1 MKNNKIKQKKQTDL
15 NSNSTKWF
23 VLVSSALSCLLVVS
37 PATHASDIEIYRQ
50 GSSGGNSTIMLMV
63 DTSQSMGSPALDLL
77 KDYPL
82 CISSKIFAVVGALPV
97 VDVKLTPPAGTEAYC
112 DVVFPK
118 AVLDLLGTVDTIT
131 GTQKNSLL
139 GLQSSLDYMRA
150 SCTPFSKL
158 EASEPVQSNKILS
171 VNINLGEGYRCYS
184 RLTRIKM
191 AVRDVLN
198 GNAKNGITAL
208 SPKTAIGLSVA
219 PAKNSSAVN
228 QKAGMIVVPALEL
241 GYKKGDKDANGII
254 VADDSN
260 QRKALKAA
268 IDGLVPSSDPLGNTL
283 NSVVEILEIISNAV
297 TLNLNAANLVGS
309 IGSLLANIL
318 NLITGLGGTVTA
330 LLQNPESP
338 LATTYAE
345 TGAYLLGKNTRG
357 TAGNIVAKKVGSNY
371 VAKCT
376 SVYTNTYVP
385 KSGLVD
391 IFQSS
396 EQRCLAIGEWEE
408 QRTGT
413 ITCTILT
420 GCVALWGGWG
430 EYQRSGT
437 PPTTVYDPSVGWNDN
452 QNYYQPSTQDSIYSG
467 FSYRNSITTTAA
479 PIKIEVPVTGND
491 YVKPASIKP
500 IAQSDP
506 TTSQCQAQGIFV
518 LTGSIPKIDPTD
530 SLGVQRVMQKSL
542 GQTPTNDSANFCNN
556 SPPGWAAKGSN
567 TATWQCIANYSRAL
581 LNTTT
586 TPKYEIKT
594 GVAGIGKDFNYVQLN
609 GDTVSGAGIS
619 GSIVDT
625 LLGAV
630 KNLLTS
636 VLKLVDVVSLGLLG
650 LDRLINLVNIVLPT
664 SLPAADVENLA
675 YWGKEGK
682 GGWYTEASTGGIAQ
696 SIINFNQHMVDVEST
711 PFMGLQTIPADPLT
725 PYQLSNDVYNSMFK
739 PADQQHWFGNLKKYS
754 VTDVSSGNNI
764 IRMVDWKDQWN
775 SNELED
781 QDKNTKLFMGGTL
794 DQLKSLR
801 PTKADTSARN
811 LWINRNCKTDGSF
824 AESASLK
831 KVTPNYL
838 ADSSE
843 TRCAINASA
852 KDTYGGYLMSLLGYQ
867 LDNPESATGNSLAQ
881 SEPLWQVGMSL
892 HSTPLKL
899 TQYAKFDTN
908 KIDRDDYIA
917 FGSTQGLL
925 HVVDADDGK
934 EKFAF
939 VPNEMLENAEQRKAF
954 VKDRKG
960 YWPDMPYGIDGA
972 WTAYT
977 EYAYGMDS
985 EGKVYATVKQAKN
998 KDTVIA
1004 TGKQTLYGGLRMG
1017 GRSYYALNLAD
1028 LDKPEI
1034 KFHIDPNTGKVYSAA
1049 NPTGQSFS
1057 ALENMGQSWSK
1068 PTIAYVNWKGQRK
1081 QVMFVGGGYDASG
1094 TVACAESE
1102 TGVSLS
1108 AYSNKGYECPTYN
1121 QTNKKGAGVYMFD
1134 ADNGDLLWWASS
1146 SATTKNDTAKENALN
1161 VTNMDYSVVSRI
1173 SVADRDGN
1181 GLVDHLYFGDLGGQV
1196 WRVDIN
1202 ANTKTGD
1209 FAQRATRILNLH
1221 KAGGLSPRFFDAPN
1235 FSVYGYEQPLA
1246 VISIA
1251 SGNRSLPASDSSSGA
1266 IYNLFDRDVIKS
1278 TLYTLAADK
1287 LETIDID
1294 LTTPGKALR
1303 SILGKEEAKDKN
1315 IAEVKALMPNG
1326 WAVSFDNAKKV
1337 TDEMIVMNKN
1347 LYASVYDRGI
1357 TPTCPVQVR
1366 GKTEVYRYC
1375 LPFGVCEQ
1383 SQLTESV
1390 GLVGKSGDGIVALSV
1405 GAGSTSKNSLQSRGL
1420 ISSNTNN
1427 KLSGLPVNQMRRQL
1441 VPLTWYERNE

>member
-1 MKNNKIKQKKQTDL
+1 MKNNKIKQKEQTDL
-15 NSNSTKWF
+15 NNNSTKWF

-37 PATHASDIEIYRQ
+37 PATHASDVEIYRQ

-82 CISSKIFAVVGALPV
+82 CISSKVFAVVGALPV

-118 AVLDLLGTVDTIT
+118 AVLDLLSTVDTIT

-158 EASEPVQSNKILS
+158 EASEPVRSNKILS

-184 RLTRIKM
+184 RLSRIKM

-198 GNAKNGITAL
+198 GNAKNGVTAL
-208 SPKTAIGLSVA
+208 SPKTAIGLTVA
-219 PAKNSSAVN
+219 PAKNSSGVN

-241 GYKKGDKDANGII
+241 GYKKGDKDESGAV

-268 IDGLVPSSDPLGNTL
+268 IDGLAPSSDPLGNTL
-283 NSVVEILEIISNAV
+283 DKVVGILGNVLDGLNILGLV
-297 TLNLNAANLVGS
+297 TDVLGL
-309 IGSLLANIL
+309 IGSLPATL
-318 NLITGLGGTVTA
+318 VA
-330 LLQNPESP
+330 LLNNPESP
-338 LATTYAE
+338 LVTAYAE
-345 TGAYLLGKNTRG
+345 TGAYLLGHNTRG
-357 TAGNIVAKKVGSNY
+357 TGEVLSEFEVSVAKPS
-371 VAKCT
+371 VAYKCLTRQTNNDCT
-376 SVYTNTYVP
+376 SYHKKNSWPIDTLIEYPIPTGYIRTEQVTPSNGVLGDLLGALLGLLSGNTN
-385 KSGLVD
+385 KSV
-391 IFQSS
+391 I
-396 EQRCLAIGEWEE
+396 R
-408 QRTGT
+408 
-413 ITCTILT
+413 
-420 GCVALWGGWG
+420 
-430 EYQRSGT
+430 
-437 PPTTVYDPSVGWNDN
+437 
-452 QNYYQPSTQDSIYSG
+452 YYYAADASYSG
-467 FSYRNSITTTAA
+467 YNYRSTAIPMKANSDEYDNPT
-479 PIKIEVPVTGND
+479 
-491 YVKPASIKP
+491 SIKQK
-500 IAQSDP
+500 ISGA

-518 LTGSIPKIDPTD
+518 LTGNAPKLVPADA
-530 SLGVQRVMQKSL
+530 LGVQRIMQKSL
-542 GQTPTNDSANFCNN
+542 GKAATTNINDFCKV
-556 SPPGWAAKGSN
+556 SPPSGWELGTS
-567 TATWQCIANYSRAL
+567 TATWACLANYSKAL
-581 LNTTT
+581 LDTNAAYRTQV
-586 TPKYEIKT
+586 EIKT
-594 GVAGIGKDFNYVQLN
+594 GVAGIGKEFNYVRLN
-609 GDTVSGAGIS
+609 GDNVIGAGTG
-619 GSIVDT
+619 GSIVNT
-625 LLGAV
+625 LLSSV
-630 KNLLTS
+630 KSLLNAALS
-636 VLKLVDVVSLGLLG
+636 LLSIIADLRPLLNVVD
-650 LDRLINLVNIVLPT
+650 IILPT
-664 SLPAADVENLA
+664 QPTTDAELGDVRNLA

-696 SIINFNQHMVDVEST
+696 SIVNFNQRIADVESA

-725 PYQLSNDVYNSMFK
+725 PYQLSNDVYNSMFA
-739 PADQQHWFGNLKKYS
+739 PADQQNWFGNLKKYS
-754 VTDVSSGNNI
+754 VTDMTSGNNV

-781 QDKNTKLFMGGTL
+781 QDKNTKLFTGGAL
-794 DQLKSLR
+794 GQLKTLR
-801 PTKADTSARN
+801 PTKTDTSARK

-824 AESASLK
+824 TESSSLK
-831 KVTPNYL
+831 KVTTDYL

-843 TRCAINASA
+843 ARCAINASA
-852 KDTYGGYLMSLLGYQ
+852 KDSYGGYLMSLLGYQ
-867 LDNPESATGNSLAQ
+867 LDNPESATGNSLTQ
-881 SEPLWQVGMSL
+881 SEPLWQVGMPL

-939 VPNEMLENAEQRKAF
+939 LPNEMLENAEQRKAF

-960 YWPDMPYGIDGA
+960 YWPDMAYGIDGA

-977 EYAYGMDS
+977 EYAYGMGSD
-985 EGKVYATVKQAKN
+985 GKVYATVQQAKN
-998 KDTVIA
+998 KDIVIA

-1049 NPTGQSFS
+1049 NPSGQAFS
-1057 ALENMGQSWSK
+1057 AIENMGQSWSK

-1108 AYSNKGYECPTYN
+1108 AYSNKGYECPIYN

-1161 VTNMDYSVVSRI
+1161 VSNMDYSVVSRI

-1202 ANTKTGD
+1202 ANTTTGD

-1221 KAGGLSPRFFDAPN
+1221 KTGGLSPRFFDAPN
-1235 FSVYGYEQPLA
+1235 FTVYGYEQPLA

-1266 IYNLFDRDVIKS
+1266 IYNLFDRDVIK
-1278 TLYTLAADK
+1278 TNLYTLSADK
-1287 LETIDID
+1287 LETKDID
-1294 LTTPGKALR
+1294 LTTTGKALR
-1303 SILGKEEAKDKN
+1303 GILSKDEAKDKN

-1326 WAVSFDNAKKV
+1326 WAVSFSNAKKV
-1337 TDEMIVMNKN
+1337 TDEMVVMNKN
-1347 LYASVYDRGI
+1347 LYASVYDRGV
-1357 TPTCPVQVR
+1357 TPSCPVQVR

-1383 SQLTESV
+1383 TQLSESV

-1405 GAGSTSKNSLQSRGL
+1405 GAGSTSKNNLQSRGL
-1420 ISSNTNN
+1420 ISGNSSNT
-1427 KLSGLPVNQMRRQL
+1427 LSGLPVNQMRRQL